1 MQSTDPRPLEQVSD
15 GLFAS
20 PPAPVPF
27 GVDLLVRAFLI
38 QRADGNLLVY
48 NAPGLTS
55 AAREIAHLG
64 GAVRQVVNHS
74 HEAVF
79 GPQEIEAPLF
89 VHERDQPE
97 TTRSMPVAGTL
108 SVRQAI
114 GDDFEVIPTPGHT
127 PGTTAFLW
135 DNGHPPLPVHRR
147 HPVEGARPMVRGRA
161 RLERSHRVPRQ
172 PGCDARVGLRRARA
186 VGGRLRRAVRRVHEQ
201 TAGARPHRCGH
212 CAGTSGSRPLK
223 PPSLLADA
231 GTRHDHGGGRVHAP
245 VRSTG
250 PNETRQGHRPTRV
263 IVAPALCQSPAP
275 AVIGGS
281 VSVLGGE
288 TAGGDTRRPDVRPGR
303 GVADGRSIARESGA
317 LH

>member
-1 MQSTDPRPLEQVSD
+1 MQSTDPRALEQVSD

-97 TTRSMPVAGTL
+97 TTRSMPVAGTF
-108 SVRQAI
+108 SVP
-114 GDDFEVIPTPGHT
+114 GDRRRLRGDPDSGTHT
-127 PGTTAFLW
+127 GYHRLPVGQR
-135 DNGHPPLPVHRR
+135 HPPLPVHRR
-147 HPVEGARPMVRGRA
+147 HPVDGARPMVRGRA

-172 PGCDARVGLRRARA
+172 PGCDARAGLRRARA
-186 VGGRLRRAVRRVHEQ
+186 VGAVSGEPYVEFTSRRRARDRI
-201 TAGARPHRCGH
+201 
-212 CAGTSGSRPLK
+212 
-223 PPSLLADA
+223 D
-231 GTRHDHGGGRVHAP
+231 
-245 VRSTG
+245 
-250 PNETRQGHRPTRV
+250 
-263 IVAPALCQSPAP
+263 
-275 AVIGGS
+275 AVIAR
-281 VSVLGGE
+281 VR
-288 TAGGDTRRPDVRPGR
+288 AGRDR
-303 GVADGRSIARESGA
+303 
-317 LH
+317 